1 MALLEEDPII
11 KNYVT
16 QNEVFADEENEYKY
30 PYIE

>member
-1 MALLEEDPII
+1 MALLEEDPVV

-16 QNEVFADEENEYKY
+16 QNNVYAEENEYKY